1 MKTCTNGLKCPTS
14 LQCGVGCYFN
24 EADLPP
30 VCCSGDC
37 NQGRA
42 CPARNAPIH
51 TGNGGNT
58 VSDGKALEKPVY
70 TGHDLIEPP
79 TSWFAV
85 GALVSGL
92 SLLTVLLALAYRV
105 LS

>member
-14 LQCGVGCYFN
+14 LQCGVDCYFN

-51 TGNGGNT
+51 IGSGGNT
-58 VSDGKALEKPVY
+58 VAGGFARPQKPAGKRLRFGLVACALLWLAAY
-70 TGHDLIEPP
+70 LIHRL
-79 TSWFAV
+79 A
-85 GALVSGL
+85 GL
-92 SLLTVLLALAYRV
+92 T
-105 LS
+105 